1 MKWFKREAIEDL
13 SELSSDA
20 MNVITD
26 KRLLDS
32 LRMKLQDSKM
42 TKLEYYIANVNS
54 QWLPLYKVRMPVC
67 TEPHFAITMSLGS
80 WRACSSL
87 NSVTQARCLVGIM
100 PSSLKYEDIQVII

>member
-42 TKLEYYIANVNS
+42 TKLEYQDNGISMSY
-54 QWLPLYKVRMPVC
+54 
-67 TEPHFAITMSLGS
+67 TEL
-80 WRACSSL
+80 SS
-87 NSVTQARCLVGIM
+87 S
-100 PSSLKYEDIQVII
+100 